1 MDFDFYQDAAS
12 RTDQFSGQKAKKDEG
27 LMIPLLGIA
36 GETGTLL
43 AEFKKKIRDKESY
56 EGFTEKAEEEL
67 GDILWYLSN
76 IASRLE
82 LSLSEI
88 ASKNLQKTNE
98 RWPIDGDAPDMFLF
112 FDEGSPAR
120 ERLPRSIEI
129 RVFEIE
135 EGKRA
140 RMQVY
145 PNGETIG
152 APLTDNAYDD
162 DGYRFHDVMHL
173 ANLAVLGWSPVMR
186 SLLELKRKS
195 QPKVDEVEDGARAI
209 ILEELV
215 VAFVYSNAKERR
227 YYQDIKHLDSEMLST
242 IKRIVSHL
250 EVGTRKKKDW
260 ERAIQQGYAAFRH
273 LLKKREAVFSLDLRK
288 RELTIVK

>member
-1 MDFDFYQDAAS
+1 
-12 RTDQFSGQKAKKDEG
+12 
-27 LMIPLLGIA
+27 MIPLLGIA

-76 IASRLE
+76 VASRLG

-98 RWPIDGDAPDMFLF
+98 RWPVDGDASDMFLF
-112 FDEGSPAR
+112 FDEGSPPR

-129 RVFEIE
+129 RIFEIE
-135 EGKRA
+135 KGKRA
-140 RMQVY
+140 HMQVY
-145 PNGETIG
+145 PDGTTIG
-152 APLTDNAYDD
+152 DPLTDNAYDD

-186 SLLELKRKS
+186 SLFKLKRKS

-227 YYQDIKHLDSEMLST
+227 YYEDIKHLDSEMLST
-242 IKRIVSHL
+242 IKRIVGHL
-250 EVGTRKKKDW
+250 EVGTRKTKDW
-260 ERAIQQGYAAFRH
+260 EQAIQQGYAAFRY
-273 LLKKREAVFSLDLRK
+273 LLKKREAVFKLDLRK